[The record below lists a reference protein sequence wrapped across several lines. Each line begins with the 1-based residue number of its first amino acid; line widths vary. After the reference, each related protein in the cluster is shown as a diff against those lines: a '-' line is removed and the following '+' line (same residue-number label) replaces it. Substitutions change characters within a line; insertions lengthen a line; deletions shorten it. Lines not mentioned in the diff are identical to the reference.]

1 MGPTARAVIEISAI
15 PEKLVTRLLVPI
27 ADVQMAH
34 SIAPLNAQELHLTKQ
49 SDDKVKNSLEDAVL
63 NGIVTALVYAILF
76 GLATYF
82 VERRAIKLQRSLDS
96 VDERLQS
103 SDKKNEDLARTY
115 DEGKKEMKVKIRA
128 IEDRVTKQR
137 LYLLA
142 RLSDYSRELTFWRD
156 TIRKMLY
163 QAGAEKKTVENIL
176 DQVTTTL
183 RTHGTREDWQSELKT
198 LEIAARLLANR
209 EKT

>member
-1 MGPTARAVIEISAI
+1 M
-15 PEKLVTRLLVPI
+15 
-27 ADVQMAH
+27 
-34 SIAPLNAQELHLTKQ
+34 
-49 SDDKVKNSLEDAVL
+49 
-63 NGIVTALVYAILF
+63 VYAILF

-183 RTHGTREDWQSELKT
+183 RTYGTREDWQSELKT
-198 LEIAARLLANR
+198 IEIAARLLANR